1 MASINIKVP
10 DEMRDDLN
18 DFVEERKYSS
28 MSECIRDLIR
38 NRERLLG
45 KGEA

>member
-18 DFVEERKYSS
+18 DFVEEQKYSS
-28 MSECIRDLIR
+28 VSECIRDLIR
-38 NRERLLG
+38 NREKITK